1 MMDEILEDTIKI
13 MILGV
18 VAIGGVYI
26 IFNIGSHDLTYALG
40 NISGEM
46 KPDLFCQANGY
57 SYGEPYTANGTYDN
71 VKCFMNT
78 SEDQG
83 SFKTYR
89 IWNTTRTINDTSYV
103 YCNGE
108 PIYTVD

>member
-18 VAIGGVYI
+18 VAIIVVYI
-26 IFNIGSHDLTYALG
+26 IFNIGSHDLTYAWTDVTM
-40 NISGEM
+40 N
-46 KPDLFCQANGY
+46 PNTFCIANGY
-57 SYGEPYTANGTYDN
+57 NYGQPYAANGTYDN
-71 VKCFMNT
+71 VKCYMNT
-78 SEDQG
+78 SDDQS

-89 IWNTTRTINDTSYV
+89 IWNTTRTINDTYYV